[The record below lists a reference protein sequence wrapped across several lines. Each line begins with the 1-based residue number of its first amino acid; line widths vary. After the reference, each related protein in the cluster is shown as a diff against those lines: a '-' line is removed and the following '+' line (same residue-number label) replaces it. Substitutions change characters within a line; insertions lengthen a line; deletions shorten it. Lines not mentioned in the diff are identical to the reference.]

1 MLTTLQRT
9 PARRLI
15 IFIAATLLLA
25 TGDSMA
31 IEEPAFDLIEK
42 TDAIEIRQYRPLIV
56 AEAVVDG
63 AMDTASSR
71 GFRLIAAYIFGGNQ
85 SVTPKADKTSEKIAM
100 TAPVVVEPLTSSEK
114 IEMTA
119 PVTVTPEGTLPEPG
133 MQANRWR
140 IQFVMP
146 ATYSMATLPKP
157 TNPAVSLRE
166 VPAKRYAVIVFSG
179 LAGKKTVQE
188 KTAALLASMR
198 THKLEPLGAPRLARY
213 DPPWTLPFFRRNEI
227 LIEIAASQ

>member
-1 MLTTLQRT
+1 
-9 PARRLI
+9 
-15 IFIAATLLLA
+15 
-25 TGDSMA
+25 
-31 IEEPAFDLIEK
+31 
-42 TDAIEIRQYRPLIV
+42 
-56 AEAVVDG
+56 
-63 AMDTASSR
+63 
-71 GFRLIAAYIFGGNQ
+71 
-85 SVTPKADKTSEKIAM
+85 M